1 MSEETT
7 PPPPPPAQPAPPPAG
22 GFWWFAWILAT
33 VIMPGLAIP
42 VVDRLPNSR
51 FSEAFCWAGASA
63 ILFLHIV
70 AAARLGRGRSGCL
83 PVALFF
89 GGWVLM
95 LASFFVGCVSVMNKM
110 SFH

>member
-1 MSEETT
+1 
-7 PPPPPPAQPAPPPAG
+7 
-22 GFWWFAWILAT
+22 
-33 VIMPGLAIP
+33 MPGLALP
-42 VVDRLPNSR
+42 VVDRLPNSQL
-51 FSEAFCWAGASA
+51 SVVFCWAGAAA

-95 LASFFVGCVSVMNKM
+95 LASFFVGCVASISNM
-110 SFH
+110 SHR